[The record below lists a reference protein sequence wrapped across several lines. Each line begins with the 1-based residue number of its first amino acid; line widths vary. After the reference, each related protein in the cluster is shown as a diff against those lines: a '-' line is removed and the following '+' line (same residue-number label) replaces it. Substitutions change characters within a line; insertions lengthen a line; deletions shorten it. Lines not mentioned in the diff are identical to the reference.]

1 MSEPVSAVS
10 SPVPESSTTSTL
22 SSPAEGEL
30 SFIMVARCENVK
42 LPCRPFSLAGT
53 IIGADA
59 VGLRECGLNCNPVE
73 GKLIE
78 GVFNDDRRPSRS
90 NAIKVKTMAA
100 KISR

>member
-1 MSEPVSAVS
+1 
-10 SPVPESSTTSTL
+10 
-22 SSPAEGEL
+22 
-30 SFIMVARCENVK
+30 
-42 LPCRPFSLAGT
+42 
-53 IIGADA
+53 